1 MNDAKGMTLMASA
14 QNILAERFAAERPR
28 LVALAARV
36 LDSRAEAEEV
46 VQDAWLR
53 LHAADTEAISNLG
66 GWLSTVVARAAIDR
80 LRQRRRRGETPLE
93 DNGGRTINIA
103 DPAPGP
109 EDEAVL
115 ADAIGMALLIVLDRL
130 APAERL
136 AFVLHDLFGLSFDE
150 VSTVVGRSPTA
161 ARQLASRA
169 RRRVRAPAGSA
180 SASVAARAELVAAFA
195 KASREGQME
204 DMLRILD
211 PDVTL
216 TLNTS
221 GLPPGISGV
230 VRGAARIAL
239 RALAGRAAALERDGE
254 QSVMAEVMLVDGAPG
269 LVFAPDGKVERII
282 AFAIVADLISA
293 IEVITD
299 PGRLARAELCVMGWH
314 RTGQRQAKEST
325 GERHAAHN

>member
-1 MNDAKGMTLMASA
+1 MANGR
-14 QNILAERFAAERPR
+14 NILAESFAAERPR
-28 LVALAARV
+28 LIALAARV
-36 LDSRAEAEEV
+36 LESRAEAEEV

-53 LHAADTEAISNLG
+53 LDATDTEAVSNLG

-80 LRQRRRRGETPLE
+80 LRQRRRRGEMSLE
-93 DNGGRTINIA
+93 DDDGQTIDIA

-109 EDEAVL
+109 EAEAIL
-115 ADAIGMALLIVLDRL
+115 ADAIGAALLIVLDRL

-150 VSTVVGRSPTA
+150 VATVVGRSPAA

-169 RRRVRAPAGSA
+169 RRRVQAPTGGA
-180 SASVAARAELVAAFA
+180 SASLAARAELVAAFV

-216 TLNTS
+216 TLDTS
-221 GLPPGISGV
+221 GLPPGVSGI
-230 VRGAARIAL
+230 VRGAARIAS
-239 RALAGRAAALERDGE
+239 RAVAGRAAALERDGE
-254 QSVMAEVMLVDGAPG
+254 RSVMAEVMLVDGAPG

-282 AFAIVADLISA
+282 AFAIVADRISA

-299 PGRLARAELCVMGWH
+299 PDRLAQAELCILNWH
-314 RTGQRQAKEST
+314 RPGQHQAKEPT
-325 GERHAAHN
+325 GERHAAHDQGET